1 MFGKAGELR
10 QVKFLRPFPVG
21 HHIMP
26 PSDVRH
32 AAVEQQPTC
41 GVGGVAP
48 LDIQAAE
55 GAVSTDKRGVQ
66 HHERAGAVRLTYI
79 LA

>member
-55 GAVSTDKRGVQ
+55 GFSIADKGEVFSITNAPEQ
-66 HHERAGAVRLTYI
+66 SV
-79 LA
+79 